1 MGNSW
6 SQAVEIRSLIAD
18 VTFPPSLCMQET
30 LGKECKYAVFFWL
43 LEPPFCWSKLALGP
57 QFFWLAWGGG
67 AKIMIWNPQK
77 NMCFLSKVGM
87 YRILP
92 SILGGCPSILT
103 VNLVT
108 CPGKTGVT
116 SDPLTNQELTPKKTA
131 GISLETNAKYPWSYF
146 RIEIRRNMGWIY
158 APYNNR
164 GKGLIGIGDFLL
176 ESFFVSGF

>member
-30 LGKECKYAVFFWL
+30 FGQQSLSMLFFLTFGTSFLLKQIGFWGRKFLGF
-43 LEPPFCWSKLALGP
+43 G
-57 QFFWLAWGGG
+57 WGWG
-67 AKIMIWNPQK
+67 AKIMIWNQK

-116 SDPLTNQELTPKKTA
+116 SDPLANQELTPKKTA

-164 GKGLIGIGDFLL
+164 GK
-176 ESFFVSGF
+176 